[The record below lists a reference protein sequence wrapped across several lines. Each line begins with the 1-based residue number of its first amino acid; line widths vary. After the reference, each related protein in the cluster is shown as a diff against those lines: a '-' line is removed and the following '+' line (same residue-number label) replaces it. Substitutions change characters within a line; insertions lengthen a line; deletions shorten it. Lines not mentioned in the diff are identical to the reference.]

1 MHQSSEASS
10 LKKWIILSIIFF
22 AFTITSGAFLV
33 TTNTERVQATHEK
46 TCACG
51 NATADTM
58 NCACGNATE
67 RTCLARAPDTCKENS
82 CCSGDP
88 GGKCVG
94 GYVTDS
100 CKSRTP
106 NTCRANSCCSGSPG
120 RADTR
125 NCACNNATPRTCLAT
140 APNTCKSNSCCTG
153 STGGQCTSWKSTR
166 VCARRAPNTCVSNS
180 CCTGSSRTCQGCY
193 QTDPFTGDRTWNSCC
208 RYVNTCR
215 ANSCC
220 TGSRGGNCL
229 AYTTKRTCLARAPNT
244 CKSNSCCTGSTGGQC
259 TSWLPAKP
267 DSRNCA
273 CGNAVASTC
282 VSNSCCSGDPGGK
295 CVSGSQWDPCK
306 STTPNTCK
314 SNSCCTGST
323 GGQCTSWLPAKAD
336 TKNCACNNAKA
347 DTKNCACPH
356 TCSNLNGLPCCSYSS
371 CSVNGTYTCD
381 GSCVGSVQTK
391 GTWSCT
397 CSATIPAC
405 GDPATG
411 TYSCTCNGGNC
422 GSGDKSGQ
430 TCTQNASGACG
441 SDRKCVNGRC
451 VARTKTCPPCQPG
464 EICNTQTGK
473 CQGQAGRI
481 GQDCNCNVCGDCG
494 GTYVISGATT
504 VCSGATPKVTQPH
517 GGSCTSQENNCKKTN
532 TGTYVCGVCNAKTP
546 PNPTDLGK
554 SCCDYLAGCSKQ
566 GTIQCDGSCS
576 GDVEVLPP
584 YTCSPECVDSSSST
598 KQCGQYSGSLQY
610 KQVCTNS
617 GGCRPTTCPVST
629 TCPLNAG
636 PCSGVR
642 RCSSNA
648 CVCPPDKV
656 EKNGVC
662 VPDQCNRTYN
672 TECQGS
678 DLVTIVA
685 TCSGV
690 CPPDCVGQESSRQS
704 NSLQCPKPPPCPTS
718 SSSCSGNALVT
729 TTTKCDNTKTSSSI
743 TCACGCSSGAC
754 LSRTD
759 PGSTCGDPPPD
770 TCTWQNVGSSGPSCN
785 GNNLEQKQPQ
795 ECGPVGCS
803 GGVCTEGET
812 RDKTLTTL
820 TCPACTPTTNTVN
833 SCQDSDTILQTTTKT
848 TCSGSNCQVQSCYSG
863 TTNTTTSTIDCCAGK
878 TCSNGVCEGTCTTP
892 QQTCAWE
899 PTGTKRD
906 TNTALCFGTNTRK
919 VQPQELY
926 RCGPSTCTGGVCTV
940 NETEWRNAGN
950 VSNQSCTQGTCCK
963 TGVCSASNCT
973 GCTSNSDCSNTQKC
987 LNNKCID
994 KCSGVTCCQGKT
1006 CNSNTGLC
1014 EGTCTVNPTCDW
1026 ITTTTTQ
1033 QDKTCS
1039 NTTTLSTQTQTKQVC
1054 GPTNCQGTTNCT
1066 KGEEQWINT
1075 GTPTTTDCS
1084 ITNQTCNNGDCITPT
1099 CTETTQTTHTCQD
1112 TDTIL
1117 TTIETTCTPQGCTGG
1132 SCTPTTQTSTTD
1144 CQNNQLCHN
1153 GQCLPQCNWT
1163 DTGTTRTNNTCTT
1176 TTTQTT
1182 QQQKEQEC
1190 GPNNCIGRCTT
1201 NKAQGTTQ
1209 WIDIGTTTTIT
1220 CPQGQACTTTTCA
1233 PLCTW
1238 IDNTVSLCLGARTA
1252 YLNVSQKCGPD
1263 NCQGGVCRKGANRG
1277 AGGKIVQCP
1286 NGCSNDQCI
1295 ELCTWEPDT
1304 QDTCS
1309 DKTTIL
1315 HTTTN
1320 TCGPDN
1326 CQRGI
1331 CTKGTTQ
1338 IPTTTTTTC
1347 PTGQVCKVIGGVGTC
1362 TRCTTNTDCP
1372 TNQTCTSGI
1381 CTTPPECIWED
1392 TGTKRIKAGV
1402 CATTTAQQEEKE
1414 QECGPNNCIGGTC
1427 TKGDTQWIDST
1438 IKACIITGNICTNGV
1453 CAPPVCVWNTT
1464 TTTRTQAI
1472 CKNNQEQ
1479 EITTQTQELCG
1490 PTNCQAGECTQGT
1503 EQWVDT
1509 GTPTTNICPNTQ
1521 TCNTRSGQC
1530 ETNIQCNWIQGTQT
1544 KSCDTNNIRQ
1554 INTQTQQVCGPPG
1567 CTPLQGGCTQGQTQS
1582 PTTTTQLCSQSQ
1594 VCHNGS
1600 CITPQPPT
1608 LQNNRLDTSIT
1619 HKETSC
1625 RTEQRFTWTP
1635 LFNNGATQKTY
1646 HLQVATERRFFREYD
1661 NARNA
1666 NQRKTAQDKLTVN
1679 FKPRTASSTVRSI
1692 PIFTTQQN
1700 NKLLFNEITNRGRY
1714 NSGHNRTYY
1723 ARVKVYDT
1731 HNQESQWS
1739 TIQSFTTP
1747 DYPGPKTTIQVPS
1760 FVPLGRTFT
1769 TTGIIESQ
1777 HTQKSNLSYEW
1788 NIQKNDTS
1796 TDVTHNVIQL
1806 PITDPPTT
1814 IDQEKTKESIQL
1826 SLPQETEYTIT
1837 LTTIDNSLSS
1847 HNNTCTTQEDIT
1859 PGNNQQQFPTYREVP
1874 ATVE

>member
-1 MHQSSEASS
+1 MHSISQIFAS
-10 LKKWIILSIIFF
+10 KKWIL
-22 AFTITSGAFLV
+22 FTFTAFLIIGGNVFLIEQDSAYSEEYHALDGV
-33 TTNTERVQATHEK
+33 TIAQVGCPPFCFPPPPPPPPPVDPCSLIQCPWPGPPGYSSNYSSNYTVDYPGNYDPDYSPFYAPNYAADYDPDYSPFYAPNYAADYDPDYSPFYAPNYAADYDPDYSPFYAPNYAADYDPDYSPFYAPNYAADYDPDYSPFYAPNYAADYDPDYSPFYAPNYAADYDPDYSPFYAPNYAADYDPDYSPFYAPNYAADYDPDYSPFYAPNYAADYTSFYSPDYTPVYPSCTWQDTGTTRDNK
-46 TCACG
+46 TCANTSTARIQKQKEQKCG
-51 NATADTM
+51 PS
-58 NCACGNATE
+58 NCTG
-67 RTCLARAPDTCKENS
+67 R
-82 CCSGDP
+82 CSGN
-88 GGKCVG
+88 KNK
-94 GYVTDS
+94 DS
-100 CKSRTP
+100 KRWI
-106 NTCRANSCCSGSPG
+106 NSGSPITQTCIG
-120 RADTR
+120 NCTNGECPTPPECRWQDTGTTKNICQNKTTTKQQTQEQCGPTDCINGSCTKGEYR
-125 NCACNNATPRTCLAT
+125 WIDSTPQQTTICT
-140 APNTCKSNSCCTG
+140 NGKICKIGACTG
-153 STGGQCTSWKSTR
+153 CTSNTDCPQSQ
-166 VCARRAPNTCVSNS
+166 VCQ
-180 CCTGSSRTCQGCY
+180 SS
-193 QTDPFTGDRTWNSCC
+193 
-208 RYVNTCR
+208 
-215 ANSCC
+215 
-220 TGSRGGNCL
+220 
-229 AYTTKRTCLARAPNT
+229 
-244 CKSNSCCTGSTGGQC
+244 
-259 TSWLPAKP
+259 
-267 DSRNCA
+267 
-273 CGNAVASTC
+273 
-282 VSNSCCSGDPGGK
+282 K
-295 CVSGSQWDPCK
+295 CVSP
-306 STTPNTCK
+306 PPTCIWK
-314 SNSCCTGST
+314 
-323 GGQCTSWLPAKAD
+323 
-336 TKNCACNNAKA
+336 
-347 DTKNCACPH
+347 
-356 TCSNLNGLPCCSYSS
+356 
-371 CSVNGTYTCD
+371 
-381 GSCVGSVQTK
+381 
-391 GTWSCT
+391 
-397 CSATIPAC
+397 
-405 GDPATG
+405 
-411 TYSCTCNGGNC
+411 
-422 GSGDKSGQ
+422 
-430 TCTQNASGACG
+430 
-441 SDRKCVNGRC
+441 
-451 VARTKTCPPCQPG
+451 
-464 EICNTQTGK
+464 
-473 CQGQAGRI
+473 
-481 GQDCNCNVCGDCG
+481 
-494 GTYVISGATT
+494 
-504 VCSGATPKVTQPH
+504 
-517 GGSCTSQENNCKKTN
+517 N
-532 TGTYVCGVCNAKTP
+532 TGT
-546 PNPTDLGK
+546 PT
-554 SCCDYLAGCSKQ
+554 
-566 GTIQCDGSCS
+566 TSCS
-576 GDVEVLPP
+576 L
-584 YTCSPECVDSSSST
+584 
-598 KQCGQYSGSLQY
+598 
-610 KQVCTNS
+610 
-617 GGCRPTTCPVST
+617 
-629 TCPLNAG
+629 
-636 PCSGVR
+636 
-642 RCSSNA
+642 
-648 CVCPPDKV
+648 DKRNIL
-656 EKNGVC
+656 KN
-662 VPDQCNRTYN
+662 
-672 TECQGS
+672 
-678 DLVTIVA
+678 
-685 TCSGV
+685 
-690 CPPDCVGQESSRQS
+690 QEQ
-704 NSLQCPKPPPCPTS
+704 T
-718 SSSCSGNALVT
+718 
-729 TTTKCDNTKTSSSI
+729 
-743 TCACGCSSGAC
+743 
-754 LSRTD
+754 
-759 PGSTCGDPPPD
+759 
-770 TCTWQNVGSSGPSCN
+770 
-785 GNNLEQKQPQ
+785 
-795 ECGPVGCS
+795 CGPVGCS
-803 GGVCTEGET
+803 GGVCTQGTT
-812 RDKTLTTL
+812 RTHTT
-820 TCPACTPTTNTVN
+820 TTNTCTHPQECDASSGTCKTPNKNKPCVKVTTK
-833 SCQDSDTILQTTTKT
+833 SCFNKTTLSTKVICDPYGCYGNCTAGTTTTTCPEGQVCKRPSGGRAECTSCTTNTDCPTGQACTSGTCKDPTPECIWQQTTTT
-848 TCSGSNCQVQSCYSG
+848 QSICKSQ
-863 TTNTTTSTIDCCAGK
+863 TQTQ
-878 TCSNGVCEGTCTTP
+878 
-892 QQTCAWE
+892 QQT
-899 PTGTKRD
+899 
-906 TNTALCFGTNTRK
+906 
-919 VQPQELY
+919 QY
-926 RCGPSTCTGGVCTV
+926 RCGPNNCTGTTNCTKGT
-940 NETEWRNAGN
+940 TEWRD
-950 VSNQSCTQGTCCK
+950 TGTS
-963 TGVCSASNCT
+963 T
-973 GCTSNSDCSNTQKC
+973 
-987 LNNKCID
+987 
-994 KCSGVTCCQGKT
+994 
-1006 CNSNTGLC
+1006 
-1014 EGTCTVNPTCDW
+1014 TCTNNQVCTNGSCINPTCDW

-1438 IKACIITGNICTNGV
+1438 IKACIITGQTCTSGICGFPQCRWQDTTNAQNPKRT
-1453 CAPPVCVWNTT
+1453 CDTNDNTNVVS
-1464 TTTRTQAI
+1464 QPQ
-1472 CKNNQEQ
+1472 KEQ
-1479 EITTQTQELCG
+1479 VCG
-1490 PTNCQAGECTQGT
+1490 PTNCAGTCPTNKPKGTKQIIPDTTKLPTTTTCPTNQEC
-1503 EQWVDT
+1503 DT
-1509 GTPTTNICPNTQ
+1509 GVCKPTITCTWTPEEKA
-1521 TCNTRSGQC
+1521 RV
-1530 ETNIQCNWIQGTQT
+1530 
-1544 KSCDTNNIRQ
+1544 CDTNNIRQ
-1554 INTQTQQVCGPPG
+1554 ITIQHQERCGPLNCTGDCTGKLPG
-1567 CTPLQGGCTQGQTQS
+1567 STRDLPDTQAPDCTNN
-1582 PTTTTQLCSQSQ
+1582 Q